1 MTNITAQDLMRE
13 ALDISE
19 TVTVTLA
26 PPAPAAAISEGV
38 WTVGVDIAPGV
49 YRTIA
54 PVGGRCYWATLKT
67 GSNSRREAA
76 IRMGDRL
83 LVMSD
88 GTDDEGQPCP
98 GYAWT
103 AGALLDGE
111 YVDETGAQ
119 WADTEAEAR
128 AAIAEWVAAI

>member
-1 MTNITAQDLMRE
+1 MSEQLTTSDGITLDSPRYGETAQDLMRE
-13 ALDISE
+13 ALDISDDVE
-19 TVTVTLA
+19 ST
-26 PPAPAAAISEGV
+26 
-38 WTVGVDIAPGV
+38 TVG
-49 YRTIA
+49 
-54 PVGGRCYWATLKT
+54 
-67 GSNSRREAA
+67 SRREAA